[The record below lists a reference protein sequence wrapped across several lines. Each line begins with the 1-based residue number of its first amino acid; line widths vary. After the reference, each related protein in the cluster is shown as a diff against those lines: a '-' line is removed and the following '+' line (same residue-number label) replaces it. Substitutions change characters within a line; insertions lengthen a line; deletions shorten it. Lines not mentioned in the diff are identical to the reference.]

1 MEQRLARLTHR
12 GIITNILQLMTL
24 EDLSRKQDHLVT
36 LGILPFS
43 HVQGV
48 VSSHTSVFLR
58 DKLVVH
64 SKFDMQAALASVQT
78 HHINRLYLVRI
89 LHPSIQLDLMS

>member
-1 MEQRLARLTHR
+1 
-12 GIITNILQLMTL
+12 MTL
-24 EDLSRKQDHLVT
+24 EDMSRKQDHLVT

-78 HHINRLYLVRI
+78 HRINRLYLVR
-89 LHPSIQLDLMS
+89 LRNLSVQQDLMC